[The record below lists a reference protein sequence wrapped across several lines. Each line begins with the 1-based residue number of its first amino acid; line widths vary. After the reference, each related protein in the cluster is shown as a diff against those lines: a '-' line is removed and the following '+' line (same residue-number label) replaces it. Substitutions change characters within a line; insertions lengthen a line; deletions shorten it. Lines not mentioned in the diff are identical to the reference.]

1 MSIVLKEL
9 SKNYNGLPIV
19 NHINLEIKDG
29 ELFVLLGGSGSGKST
44 ILRMIAGLIEPDSG
58 SIQLRGR
65 DVTRLAPQVRDT
77 GFVFQNYSIF
87 RHMTVAENIE
97 FGLRVRKVPP
107 EKRRKRSEELMDLV
121 ELAGLGERYPPQL
134 SGGQLQRVALARA
147 LAYEP
152 AVLLLDE
159 PFGALDVKI
168 RGNLRRSLKE
178 IQRRLGVTSI
188 LVTHDQEEGF
198 ELGDR
203 IGVLDRGNLLEV
215 GTPDQLYHRPA
226 SQFVATFVGG
236 GNVLV
241 GELCPGGVKL
251 GSRVVLCPPESAL
264 PGHLEGARVRLMAR
278 SENVEVRE
286 DARLLEGHSLGE
298 GQVAEAVFTGSGQR
312 LRLDLPELD
321 GVRCILPV
329 PAYGQEHPQLEAW
342 VAGRPDGHLFQVGQ
356 KVAVGLLHYHLL
368 ERTGLRSLILVD
380 FVQESRVALDF
391 GLRVSEATGAP
402 ATLLAVGGVHERQSD
417 IVARLEKLHSS
428 LLEKSPNL
436 KMCARRGGLSEEVLR
451 EVREGRH
458 ELVVIGEDE
467 GPSVT
472 RLGPWAQRLLSK
484 SEVPVLLV
492 QQDYPKISRILI
504 CSAGGEA
511 GKGDVWLGGRVAKRV
526 GATVSVAHAV
536 SETAEPERK
545 ARVRSHLHGAV
556 NSLHAM
562 GVEARARLLD
572 MGTSTSVAQTLLHEI
587 EEGNYDLIVMG
598 MPNKTALA
606 TRLVRSNS
614 RPFLFVP
621 LSH

>member
-1 MSIVLKEL
+1 MSIVLTGL
-9 SKNYNGLPIV
+9 CKNYQGLPVV
-19 NHINLEIKDG
+19 NHINLEIRDG

-44 ILRMIAGLIEPDSG
+44 ILRMIAGLTDPDEGRIE
-58 SIQLRGR
+58 LKGR
-65 DVTRLAPQVRDT
+65 DVTHLAPQVRDT

-87 RHMTVAENIE
+87 RHMTVAQNIE
-97 FGLRVRKVPP
+97 FGLRIRNIPAP
-107 EKRRKRSEELMDLV
+107 QRRQRCEELMDLV
-121 ELAGLGERYPPQL
+121 ELAGLGERDPSQL

-168 RGNLRRSLKE
+168 RGQLRRSLKE

-203 IGVLDRGNLLEV
+203 IGVLDRGSLLEV
-215 GTPDQLYHRPA
+215 GTPDELYHRPS
-226 SQFVATFVGG
+226 SQFVATFIGG

-241 GELCPGGVKL
+241 GQLCPEGVKL
-251 GSRVVLCPPESAL
+251 GQRVVPCPPELAL
-264 PGHLEGARVRLMAR
+264 PGHLEGARVRLLAR
-278 SENVEVRE
+278 AENVEVRPE
-286 DARLLEGHSLGE
+286 ASLLEGHSLGL
-298 GQVAEAVFTGSGQR
+298 GSVAEAVFTGSGQR
-312 LRLDLPELD
+312 LRLNLPELD
-321 GVRCILPV
+321 GVRCIAPTPV
-329 PAYGQEHPQLEAW
+329 YGQEHPQLEAW
-342 VAGRPDGHLFQVGQ
+342 VASRSETFKVGQ
-356 KVAVGLLHYHLL
+356 TVAVGLLHYHLL

-391 GLRVSEATGAP
+391 GLRVAEATGAP
-402 ATLLAVGGVHERQSD
+402 ATLLAIAGVNEREAD
-417 IVARLEKLHSS
+417 VATRLVELHGQ
-428 LLEKSPNL
+428 LLDRNPNL
-436 KMCARRGGLSEEVLR
+436 KMCVRRGGLSEEVLR

-472 RLGPWAQRLLSK
+472 RMGPWAQRLLAR

-492 QQDYPKISRILI
+492 QQDRPRIERILI
-504 CSAGGEA
+504 CSAGGEP
-511 GKGDVWLGGRVAKRV
+511 GKGDVWMGGRVAKRA
-526 GATVSVAHAV
+526 GASVSVCHAV
-536 SETAEPERK
+536 SELAEPERK
-545 ARVRSHLHGAV
+545 ARVRTHLHRAV
-556 NSLHAM
+556 SSLHAM
-562 GVEARARLLD
+562 GVKARPRLLD
-572 MGTSTSVAQTLLHEI
+572 MGSNATVAQILLHEM

-598 MPNKTALA
+598 MPSKTALA

-621 LSH
+621 MA

>member
-1 MSIVLKEL
+1 MSIILKEL
-9 SKNYNGLPIV
+9 CKNYQGLPVV
-19 NHINLEIKDG
+19 NHINLEIQDG

-44 ILRMIAGLIEPDSG
+44 ILRMIAGLTEPDGG
-58 SIQLRGR
+58 SIELKGR
-65 DVTRLAPQVRDT
+65 DVTHLAPQVRDT

-97 FGLRVRKVPP
+97 FALKVRNVPVQQ
-107 EKRRKRSEELMDLV
+107 RRKRSEELMDLV
-121 ELAGLGERYPPQL
+121 DLAGLGERYPSQL

-168 RGNLRRSLKE
+168 RGQLRRSLKE

-236 GNVLV
+236 GNVMV
-241 GELCPGGVKL
+241 GELCAEGVKL
-251 GSRVVLCPPESAL
+251 GSRVVPCPPELAL

-278 SENVEVRE
+278 AENVEVRDE
-286 DARLLEGHSLGE
+286 AALLEGHWLGA
-298 GQVAEAVFTGSGQR
+298 GQVVEAVFTGSGQR
-312 LRLDLPELD
+312 LRLMLPELD
-321 GVRCILPV
+321 GVRCISP
-329 PAYGQEHPQLEAW
+329 PPTYGQEHPQMEAW
-342 VAGRPDGHLFQVGQ
+342 VASRPEGRAFQVGQ
-356 KVAVGLLHYHLL
+356 SVAVGLLHYHLL

-402 ATLLAVGGVHERQSD
+402 ATLLSIAGVHEREAD
-417 IVARLEKLHSS
+417 VASKLVELHGS
-428 LLEKSPNL
+428 LLGKAPNL
-436 KMCARRGGLSEEVLR
+436 KMTVRRGGLSEEVLR

-467 GPSVT
+467 GPAVT
-472 RLGPWAQRLLSK
+472 RLGPWAQRLLAK

-492 QQDYPKISRILI
+492 QQDRPKIAKILI
-504 CSAGGEA
+504 CSAAGEP
-511 GKGDVWLGGRVAKRV
+511 GKGDVWLGGRVAKRA
-526 GATVSVAHAV
+526 GASVSVCHAV
-536 SETAEPERK
+536 AETTAPERK
-545 ARVRSHLHGAV
+545 ARVRNHLAGAV
-556 NSLHAM
+556 NSLHGM

-572 MGTSTSVAQTLLHEI
+572 MGSNTTVAQTLLHEM

-598 MPNKTALA
+598 MPSKTALA
-606 TRLVRSNS
+606 TRLVRASS

-621 LSH
+621 MP

>member
-1 MSIVLKEL
+1 MSIILKEL
-9 SKNYNGLPIV
+9 CKNYQGLPVV
-19 NHINLEIKDG
+19 NHINLEIQDG

-44 ILRMIAGLIEPDSG
+44 ILRMIAGLTEPDGG
-58 SIQLRGR
+58 SIELKGR
-65 DVTRLAPQVRDT
+65 DVTHLAPQVRDT

-97 FGLRVRKVPP
+97 FGLRVRNVPV
-107 EKRRKRSEELMDLV
+107 EKRRQRSEELMDLV
-121 ELAGLGERYPPQL
+121 ELAGLGERYPSQL

-168 RGNLRRSLKE
+168 RSQLRRSLKE

-215 GTPDQLYHRPA
+215 GTPDQLYHRPS
-226 SQFVATFVGG
+226 SQFVATFIGG

-241 GELCPGGVKL
+241 GELCAEGVRL
-251 GSRVVLCPPESAL
+251 GSRVVPCPDEATL

-278 SENVEVRE
+278 AENVEVRE
-286 DARLLEGHSLGE
+286 DSKLLEGHSLGD
-298 GQVAEAVFTGSGQR
+298 GLVAEAVFTGSGQR

-321 GVRCILPV
+321 GVRCISPP
-329 PAYGQEHPQLEAW
+329 PAYGQEHPQMEAW
-342 VAGRPDGHLFQVGQ
+342 VPSRPEGRSFQVGQ
-356 KVAVGLLHYHLL
+356 RVAVGLLHYHLL

-402 ATLLAVGGVHERQSD
+402 ATLLSIAGVHEREAD
-417 IVARLEKLHSS
+417 VAAKLVELHGG
-428 LLEKSPNL
+428 LLERAPNL
-436 KMCARRGGLSEEVLR
+436 KFTVRRGGLSEEVLK

-472 RLGPWAQRLLSK
+472 RLGPWAQRLLAK

-492 QQDYPKISRILI
+492 QQDRPKISKILI
-504 CSAGGEA
+504 CSAAGEP
-511 GKGDVWLGGRVAKRV
+511 GKGDVWLGGRVAKRA
-526 GATVSVAHAV
+526 GASVSVCHAV
-536 SETAEPERK
+536 AETTDPERK
-545 ARVRSHLHGAV
+545 ARVRNHLAGAV

-562 GVEARARLLD
+562 GVEARPRLLD
-572 MGTSTSVAQTLLHEI
+572 MGSNASVAQTLLHEM

-598 MPNKTALA
+598 MPSKTALA
-606 TRLVRSNS
+606 TRLVRANS

-621 LSH
+621 MT

>member
-9 SKNYNGLPIV
+9 CKNYQGLPVV
-19 NHINLEIKDG
+19 NHINLEIQDG

-44 ILRMIAGLIEPDSG
+44 ILRMIAGLTEPDGG
-58 SIQLRGR
+58 SIELKGR
-65 DVTRLAPQVRDT
+65 DVTHLAPQVRDT

-97 FGLRVRKVPP
+97 FGLKVRNVPA
-107 EKRRKRSEELMDLV
+107 EQRRKRSEELMDLV
-121 ELAGLGERYPPQL
+121 ELAGLGERYPSQL

-168 RGNLRRSLKE
+168 RGQLRRSLKE

-226 SQFVATFVGG
+226 SQFVATFIGG
-236 GNVLV
+236 GNVMV
-241 GELCPGGVKL
+241 GELCAEGVKL
-251 GSRVVLCPPESAL
+251 GSRVVPCPPETAL

-278 SENVEVRE
+278 AENVEVRE
-286 DARLLEGHSLGE
+286 EAALLEGHSLGE
-298 GQVAEAVFTGSGQR
+298 GQVVEAVFTGSGQR
-312 LRLDLPELD
+312 LRLALPELD
-321 GVRCILPV
+321 GVRCISP
-329 PAYGQEHPQLEAW
+329 PPTYGQEHPQLEAW
-342 VAGRPDGHLFQVGQ
+342 VASRQEGRAFQVGQ
-356 KVAVGLLHYHLL
+356 SVAVGLLHYHLL

-391 GLRVSEATGAP
+391 GLRVSAATGAP
-402 ATLLAVGGVHERQSD
+402 ATLLSIAGVNEREAD
-417 IVARLEKLHSS
+417 VASRLVELHGS
-428 LLEKSPNL
+428 LLDKAPNL
-436 KMCARRGGLSEEVLR
+436 KMTVRRGGLSEEVLR

-467 GPSVT
+467 GPAVT
-472 RLGPWAQRLLSK
+472 RLGPWAQRLLAK

-492 QQDYPKISRILI
+492 QQDRPKIARILI
-504 CSAGGEA
+504 CSAAGEP
-511 GKGDVWLGGRVAKRV
+511 GKGDVWLGGRVAKRA
-526 GATVSVAHAV
+526 GASVSVCHAV
-536 SETAEPERK
+536 AESTAPERK
-545 ARVRSHLHGAV
+545 ARVRNHLAGAV
-556 NSLHAM
+556 NSLHGM
-562 GVEARARLLD
+562 GVEARARMLD
-572 MGTSTSVAQTLLHEI
+572 MGSNTTVAQTLLQEM

-598 MPNKTALA
+598 MPSKTAMA
-606 TRLVRSNS
+606 TRLVRASS

-621 LSH
+621 MP